1 MHTTS
6 ILKIAYNG
14 LDKMSAVHTG
24 LGGGV
29 QRINNNPLE
38 RLERNDRILFIFCYA
53 SYLFSQV

>member
-1 MHTTS
+1 M
-6 ILKIAYNG
+6 AYNG

-53 SYLFSQV
+53 SYLFSKV